1 MMFAAIAGPVLLLA
15 GFFSGIPLGLVLLT
29 VGYFG
34 FALVHPHGFAAAT
47 AMAGQQIVGL
57 STDFQFS
64 VLPLF
69 ILMGSFVNRAALSDD
84 LYEVAHCWLGH
95 FRGGLA
101 LSTIAACAGFAAICG
116 SSLATAATMARVAVP
131 SMRRYHYADW
141 LSTGTV
147 AAGGALGM
155 LVPPSG
161 ALIVYGLLT
170 EQDIAKLF
178 LAAVLPALISVVVYF
193 GVVQTV
199 TVLKPQAGPRA
210 AKAPWSVRWRAL
222 GKVWGVLALFMLIMG
237 GITFGIFTATEAG
250 GIGASGAL
258 VLAILRGKM
267 SWAIFV
273 QSLIEAA
280 TTTSMIF
287 TVIFGALVL
296 TQFVNVSGLS
306 EAVLDF
312 IRRLNASP
320 IEIVLC
326 IMVFYVLLGIFIEG
340 FALIFLTVPI
350 FVPIVSALGF
360 DLIWWGVALVITVE
374 MSVVHPPLGLNI
386 YVLKS
391 ILPEVPLK
399 EIFKGVIPFFLSDFI
414 RLGLV
419 IAFPALALFL
429 PRLLLR

>member
-1 MMFAAIAGPVLLLA
+1 MLAAFLGPVLLLV
-15 GFFSGIPLGLVLLT
+15 GFFSGIPLGLVLLS

-34 FALVHPHGFAAAT
+34 FAYIHPHGFPAAT

-57 STDFQFS
+57 ATDFQFT

-69 ILMGSFVNRAALSDD
+69 ILMGSFVNRAQLSDD
-84 LYEVAHCWLGH
+84 LYEVAHTWLGH

-101 LSTIAACAGFAAICG
+101 LATIAACAGFAAICG

-170 EQDIAKLF
+170 EQDIARLF
-178 LAAVLPALISVVVYF
+178 LAAIVPAFVSVLIYC
-193 GVVQTV
+193 GVVQIV
-199 TVLKPQAGPRA
+199 TLLKPEAGPRA
-210 AKAPWSVRWRAL
+210 ARLPWAVRWRAL
-222 GKVWGVLALFMLIMG
+222 SKVWGVLALFGLIMG

-258 VLAILRGKM
+258 ILAILRRKM
-267 SWAIFV
+267 SWAIFADALV
-273 QSLIEAA
+273 EAA
-280 TTTSMIF
+280 TTTAMIF

-296 TQFVNVSGLS
+296 TQFVNISGLS
-306 EAVLDF
+306 EAVLGF
-312 IRRLNASP
+312 IRGLDASP
-320 IEIVLC
+320 IVIVLC
-326 IMVFYVLLGIFIEG
+326 IMAFYVLLGIFIEG

-350 FVPIVSALGF
+350 FVPIIAALGF
-360 DLIWWGVALVITVE
+360 NLVWWGVALVITVE
-374 MSVVHPPLGLNI
+374 MSVPHPPLGLNI

-391 ILPEVPLK
+391 ILPEIPLK
-399 EIFKGVIPFFLSDFI
+399 QIFKGVIPFFLSDFV
-414 RLGLV
+414 RLAFV
-419 IAFPALALFL
+419 IAFPAAVLYL
-429 PRLLLR
+429 PRLMLR

>member
-1 MMFAAIAGPVLLLA
+1 MLAASIGLTVLLI
-15 GFFSGIPLGLVLLT
+15 GFFLGIPLGLVLLS
-29 VGYFG
+29 VGYVG
-34 FALVHPHGFAAAT
+34 FALVHPNGFPAAT
-47 AMAGQQIVGL
+47 AMAGQQIVSL
-57 STDFQFS
+57 VLDFQFS

-69 ILMGSFVNRAALSDD
+69 VLMGTFVGRAALSDD
-84 LYEVAHCWLGH
+84 LYEVAHRWLGH

-101 LSTIAACAGFAAICG
+101 LATIAACAGFAAICG

-147 AAGGALGM
+147 AAGGSLGM

-161 ALIVYGLLT
+161 ALIGYGLLT
-170 EQDIAKLF
+170 EQDIARLF
-178 LAAVLPALISVVVYF
+178 VAAILPALMSVLVYF

-199 TVLKPQAGPRA
+199 TFFWPQAGPRA
-210 AKAPWSVRWRAL
+210 QKASWRQRWIAL
-222 GKVWGVLALFMLIMG
+222 YRVWGVLALFSLIMG
-237 GITFGIFTATEAG
+237 GITIGIFTATEAG
-250 GIGASGAL
+250 GIGATGAL
-258 VLAILRGKM
+258 ALAILRRRM
-267 SWAIFV
+267 NWTIFA

-280 TTTSMIF
+280 TTTAMIF

-296 TQFVNVSGLS
+296 NQFVNISGLS
-306 EAVLDF
+306 EGVLDF
-312 IRRLNASP
+312 IHHLDASP
-320 IEIVLC
+320 LEIVLV
-326 IMVFYVLLGIFIEG
+326 IMAFYVVLGIFIEG

-350 FVPIVSALGF
+350 FVPIVAALGF
-360 DLIWWGVALVITVE
+360 DLVWWGVALVIVVE
-374 MSVVHPPLGLNI
+374 MSVTHPPLGLNI

-414 RLGLV
+414 RLAAV
-419 IAFPALALFL
+419 IAFPALALYL

>member
-1 MMFAAIAGPVLLLA
+1 MLSALIGVLLLLA
-15 GFFSGIPLGLVLLT
+15 GFFSGVPLGLVLLT
-29 VGYFG
+29 IGYFG
-34 FALVHPHGFAAAT
+34 FAFVHPHGFAAAT

-57 STDFQFS
+57 STDFQFT

-69 ILMGSFVNRAALSDD
+69 ILMGTFVNRAALSDD
-84 LYEVAHCWLGH
+84 LYEVAHTWLGH

-155 LVPPSG
+155 LIPPSG

-178 LAAVLPALISVVVYF
+178 LAAILPALISIVVYF
-193 GVVQTV
+193 GVVQIV
-199 TVLKPQAGPRA
+199 TFLKPAAGPRA
-210 AKAPWSVRWRAL
+210 ARAPWGVRLRAL
-222 GKVWGVLALFMLIMG
+222 RKVWGVLALFALIMG
-237 GITFGIFTATEAG
+237 GITFGVFTANEAG

-258 VLAILRGKM
+258 ILAILRRKM
-267 SWAIFV
+267 SWTIFV
-273 QSLIEAA
+273 QSLTEAA
-280 TTTSMIF
+280 QTTAMIF

-296 TQFVNVSGLS
+296 TQFVNISGLS
-306 EAVLDF
+306 EAVLGF
-312 IRRLNASP
+312 IRQLDASP

-360 DLIWWGVALVITVE
+360 DLVWWGVALVITVE

-414 RLGLV
+414 RLGIV
-419 IAFPALALFL
+419 VAFPAVALVL
-429 PRLLLR
+429 PHLLLR

>member
-1 MMFAAIAGPVLLLA
+1 MLTTIAGLVLLLV

-29 VGYFG
+29 VGYVG
-34 FALVHPHGFAAAT
+34 FALIHPHGFTAAT
-47 AMAGQQIVGL
+47 AMAGEQIVGL
-57 STDFQFS
+57 STDFQFT

-69 ILMGSFVNRAALSDD
+69 ILMGTFVNRAALSDD
-84 LYEVAHCWLGH
+84 LYDVAHVWLGH

-131 SMRRYHYADW
+131 SMRRYAYADW

-155 LVPPSG
+155 LIPPSG

-178 LAAVLPALISVVVYF
+178 LAAIVPALVSVLVYF
-193 GVVQTV
+193 GVVQIV
-199 TVLKPQAGPRA
+199 TLFRPQAGPRA
-210 AKAPWSVRWRAL
+210 ARAPWGVRLRAL
-222 GKVWGVLALFMLIMG
+222 YRVWGVLALFVLIMG

-258 VLAILRGKM
+258 LIAILRRKM
-267 SWAIFV
+267 SWAVFV
-273 QSLIEAA
+273 DALIEAA
-280 TTTSMIF
+280 TTTAMIF

-296 TQFVNVSGLS
+296 TQFVNISGLS
-306 EAVLDF
+306 EAVLGF
-312 IRRLNASP
+312 IRRLDASP

-326 IMVFYVLLGIFIEG
+326 IMAFYVLLGIFIEG

-360 DLIWWGVALVITVE
+360 DLVWWGVALVITVE

-414 RLGLV
+414 RLGVVL
-419 IAFPALALFL
+419 AFPALILYL
-429 PRLLLR
+429 PRLMLR

>member
-1 MMFAAIAGPVLLLA
+1 MLTAIAGLVLLLI
-15 GFFSGIPLGLVLLT
+15 GFFSGVPLGVVLLT

-34 FALVHPHGFAAAT
+34 FAFVHPNGFAAAT

-57 STDFQFS
+57 ATDFQFS

-69 ILMGSFVNRAALSDD
+69 VLMGTFVNRAALSDD
-84 LYEVAHCWLGH
+84 LYEVAYRWLGH
-95 FRGGLA
+95 YRGGLA
-101 LSTIAACAGFAAICG
+101 LATIAACAGFAAICG

-131 SMRRYHYADW
+131 SMRRYDYADW

-170 EQDIAKLF
+170 QEDIAKLF
-178 LAAVLPALISVVVYF
+178 LAAIVPALLSVAVYF
-193 GVVQTV
+193 CVVQVV
-199 TVLKPQAGPRA
+199 TLIKPAAGPRA
-210 AKAPWSVRWRAL
+210 PKAPWGVRMRAL
-222 GKVWGVLALFMLIMG
+222 AQVWGVLVLFALIMG
-237 GITFGIFTATEAG
+237 GITFGVFTATEAG

-258 VLAILRGKM
+258 ILAILRGKM
-267 SWAIFV
+267 SWPIFYG
-273 QSLIEAA
+273 SLVEAA
-280 TTTSMIF
+280 TTTAMIF

-296 TQFVNVSGLS
+296 TQFVNISGLS

-312 IRRLNASP
+312 IRHLDASP

-326 IMVFYVLLGIFIEG
+326 IMAFYVLLGIFIEG
-340 FALIFLTVPI
+340 FGLIFLTVPI
-350 FVPIVSALGF
+350 FVPIVQALGF
-360 DLIWWGVALVITVE
+360 DLVWWGVALVIVVE
-374 MSVVHPPLGLNI
+374 MSVLHPPLGLNI

-399 EIFKGVIPFFLSDFI
+399 QIFLGVIPFFLSDFV
-414 RLGLV
+414 RLALV
-419 IAFPALALFL
+419 IAFPAAVLYL
-429 PRLLLR
+429 PRLMLR